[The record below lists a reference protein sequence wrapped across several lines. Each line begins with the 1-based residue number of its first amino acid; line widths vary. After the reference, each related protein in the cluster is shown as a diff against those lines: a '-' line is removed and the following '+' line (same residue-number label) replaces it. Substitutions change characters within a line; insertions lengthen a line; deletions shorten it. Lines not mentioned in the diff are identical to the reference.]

1 MLNLIRGLL
10 AAAVLL
16 PAAVICSSE
25 RADTPGSAVPVAA
38 ADEAPGTVGEERSIV
53 LAGGCFWGVQA
64 VFQHVKGVKKAL
76 SGYAGGSKASARYDL
91 VSTGKTGH
99 AEAVEVTYDPSQVT
113 LGTLL
118 RIFFS
123 VVHDPTQLNRQGPDE
138 GSQYRSAIFFTSD
151 DHRRVAQAYIEQ
163 LQSSRL
169 FARPIVTETAP
180 LSAFYPAEDYHQ
192 DYATLH
198 PNQPYIAFH
207 DMPKLIHLRE
217 QFPDLSAAHPLGK
230 QTMGNSE

>member
-1 MLNLIRGLL
+1 MLNFIQGLL
-10 AAAVLL
+10 AAVLVL
-16 PAAVICSSE
+16 PAAVVCSSE
-25 RADTPGSAVPVAA
+25 RADTPGSAIPVAA
-38 ADEAPGTVGEERSIV
+38 VDEAPGTADEERSIV

-64 VFQHVKGVKKAL
+64 VFQHVKGVKRVI
-76 SGYAGGSKASARYDL
+76 SGYAGGSKASAHYDL
-91 VSTGKTGH
+91 VCSGKTGH

-118 RIFFS
+118 RVFFS

-138 GSQYRSAIFFTSD
+138 GSQYRSAIFFNRD
-151 DHRRVAQAYIEQ
+151 DHRRVAQSYIGQ
-163 LQSSRL
+163 LQSSGL
-169 FARPIVTETAP
+169 FARPIVTETAT

-207 DMPKLIHLRE
+207 DLPKLVHLRE
-217 QFPDLSAAHPLGK
+217 QFPNLFAARSA
-230 QTMGNSE
+230 N